1 MPTKGIGKGLAPLL
15 ALIPWPLWLLAALLL
30 LLYWANR
37 RLNLRER
44 WPRWGP
50 SLMQIQMGLSFAL
63 VVLLL
68 LLTLGF

>member
-37 RLNLRER
+37 RLNLCER
-44 WPRWGP
+44 WPRWSP
-50 SLMQIQMGLSFAL
+50 PLMQIQLGLSFAL

>member
-44 WPRWGP
+44 WPRWGLL
-50 SLMQIQMGLSFAL
+50 LMQIQMGLSFAL